1 MRPRVAAP
9 SFAAFLLAAAG
20 IAAGGESPSLEEAA
34 ALLGS
39 RDPFD
44 RERGEA
50 MLLRLGP
57 EALPEVQRLLE
68 GPGDRLFRLRAERVF
83 EEILDAALADY
94 ERERDLLEA
103 EKRQV
108 AELRGRLESSRL
120 RDSLRPR
127 IDAWKK
133 KDPRAQEKLQ
143 DLLRLERFEALER
156 SVPPGRAGP
165 PPEDLEAL
173 RKLRDEVRAAVPELE
188 AMLEDLRR
196 LEALDASGSGA
207 SSELEA
213 MRLREIEG
221 SIAAREPRVAE
232 RARRLEELGL
242 AAWNG
247 LLARAALRGS
257 APGDDARIEAAANA
271 RREDLFPEDPER
283 FEAVRCLR
291 SSLWAWLADRR
302 SSFEPEASAALERH
316 LTRALEELRDPEPL
330 ARRRAERELYLLGD
344 RGLRALAGEIA
355 RSGGGASPADAF
367 LLHLLRWRIH
377 PRTYERTG
385 ADFRDYS
392 SLGFRERRRRLFE
405 FARTAGE
412 DAVPTLRRI
421 VSDPELESSFPVR
434 LAAAKA
440 LAGLKDLFGYELLL
454 SERPDLTLT
463 RPEVSLELGIV
474 QAVRCIR
481 DKQYQAAVEELRRVL
496 AESPFDFRAHYHLA
510 FAYLLLKD
518 YAKAIHH
525 FEIAKRIHPDDQL
538 TLYNLACAYAL
549 SGRKDEALRELDA
562 AVSAGFDDVEH
573 IENDP
578 DLDSLREDPRYRDIV
593 RKLRKPR

>member
-1 MRPRVAAP
+1 MRPRAAAL
-9 SFAAFLLAAAG
+9 SFAASLLAGAGIPAAG
-20 IAAGGESPSLEEAA
+20 ENPALGEAV

-39 RDPFD
+39 RDAFD

-57 EALPEVQRLLE
+57 EALPELRRLAE
-68 GPGDRLFRLRAERVF
+68 SPGDRLLRLRLERAF
-83 EEILDAALADY
+83 QEILDAALADY
-94 ERERDLLEA
+94 ERERGMLEA
-103 EKRQV
+103 EKRQA
-108 AELRGRLESSRL
+108 AELRDRLEAARL

-133 KDPRAQEKLQ
+133 KDLRAQEKLE
-143 DLLRLERFEALER
+143 DLLRLERWEALER
-156 SVPPGRAGP
+156 SAPPGRAGN

-173 RKLRDEVRAAVPELE
+173 RKLRDEAREAVPDLE
-188 AMLEDLRR
+188 KMLEDLRR
-196 LEALDASGSGA
+196 LAALDASGSGP

-213 MRLREIEG
+213 LRLREIEE
-221 SIAAREPRVAE
+221 SVAAREPRVAE

-257 APGDDARIEAAANA
+257 AGGEDARIEAAANA
-271 RREDLFPEDPER
+271 RRGELFPEDPER

-291 SSLWAWLADRR
+291 SSLWAWLVDRG
-302 SSFEPEASAALERH
+302 SPLEPGASAALERH
-316 LTRALEELRDPEPL
+316 LARTLEELRDPEPL
-330 ARRRAERELYLLGD
+330 ARRRAEVELYLLGD
-344 RGLRALAGEIA
+344 RGMRALAGEVG
-355 RSGGGASPADAF
+355 RSGGGTPPADAF
-367 LLHLLRWRIH
+367 LLYLLRWRIH

-385 ADFRDYS
+385 VDFREYP

-440 LAGLKDLFGYELLL
+440 LAGLKDMSGYELLL
-454 SERPDLTLT
+454 SERPDLTLS

-474 QAVRCIR
+474 QGVRCIR
-481 DKQYQAAVEELRRVL
+481 DKQYQAAVEELKRVL

-525 FEIAKRIHPDDQL
+525 FEIAKRIQPDDQL

-549 SGRKDEALRELDA
+549 SGRKDEALRELEA
-562 AVSAGFDDVEH
+562 AVSAGFDDVAH
-573 IENDP
+573 IESDP
-578 DLDSLREDPRYRDIV
+578 DLDSLREDPRYRDLV
-593 RKLRKPR
+593 GKLRKRR